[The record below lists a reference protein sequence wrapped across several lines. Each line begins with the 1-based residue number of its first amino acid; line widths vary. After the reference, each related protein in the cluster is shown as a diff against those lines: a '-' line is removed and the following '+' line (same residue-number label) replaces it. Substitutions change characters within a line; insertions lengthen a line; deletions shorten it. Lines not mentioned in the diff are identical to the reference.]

1 MKSSTTMKS
10 STKVWLTIF
19 TFLPV
24 VLIFLFMG
32 LFFTT
37 FLENIIEL
45 DNNHGEVHADSIQ
58 SFLCFI
64 FLIIIMA
71 LISLGIKIYYIV
83 HANNNPVNETN
94 KKIMWTLILIFVGT
108 VGSIVYYFIEILP
121 LDEPE
126 KIK

>member
-19 TFLPV
+19 TFLPI
-24 VLIFLFMG
+24 VLIFLFIG
-32 LFFTT
+32 FFFTT

-45 DNNHGEVHADSIQ
+45 ENNHGEVPIDFLQ
-58 SFLCFI
+58 SFLGFI

-71 LISLGIKIYYIV
+71 LVSLGIKIYYIV